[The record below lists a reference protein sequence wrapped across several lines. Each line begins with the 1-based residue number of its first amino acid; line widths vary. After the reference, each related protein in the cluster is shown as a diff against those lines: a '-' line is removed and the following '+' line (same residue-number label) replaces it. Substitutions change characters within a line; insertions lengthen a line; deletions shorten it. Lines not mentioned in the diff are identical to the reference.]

1 MPLNH
6 VCIWSESE
14 KCWKP
19 ITVEEAKKCSPNGT
33 ISAKSQQ
40 FLCSRCG
47 QFVLLTQEKKRERYF
62 KHSSEEESKSCPD
75 RSNQNPCSE
84 FHPNDCYFPIRL
96 KNISRDC
103 FHIELGFIPLPE
115 CVLRECSG
123 GSVLIQGK
131 NQPKKRK

>member
-6 VCIWSESE
+6 VCIWSEFE

-47 QFVLLTQEKKRERYF
+47 QFVLLTREKKRERYF

-75 RSNQNPCSE
+75 RSNYNSYSFEYFDELRSFLQ
-84 FHPNDCYFPIRL
+84 FHALPLFHRL
-96 KNISRDC
+96 
-103 FHIELGFIPLPE
+103 
-115 CVLRECSG
+115 
-123 GSVLIQGK
+123 
-131 NQPKKRK
+131 